1 VLSELQNDGLISVN
15 HRVRSIMEVM
25 EENVDNKA
33 FDPIKQFT
41 QNPDTEISQYAS
53 NLLSE
58 KYIESKR
65 WSRAGAFIESE
76 TELLPFLVPKLIQE
90 YKLKNVK
97 MLLKKLEQQI
107 SDANKNSETE
117 KVMEYLNQYQNL
129 KKVVT
134 QLSGEGLGFRTIS

>member
-1 VLSELQNDGLISVN
+1 VLSELQGDGLISVN
-15 HRVRSIMEVM
+15 HRVRTILQTM
-25 EENVDNKA
+25 EENVDNKN
-33 FDPIKQFT
+33 FDPVKYFT
-41 QNPDTEISQYAS
+41 QHSDSEISQYAS

-58 KYIESKR
+58 KYTESKR
-65 WSRAGAFIESE
+65 WSRGGAFIESE

-97 MLLKKLEQQI
+97 MLLKKLEHEI
-107 SDANKNSETE
+107 SEANKNKETE
-117 KVMEYLNQYQNL
+117 KVMDYLNQYQNL